1 MSHRPK
7 SITQSLAVNS
17 CAALIFAVV
26 VSAMAAV
33 APATAEETQAQNASW
48 FSGHGS
54 WWGEPTSAAAHCEQG
69 VDHFVEELVEHADE
83 EVTFTSKQQA
93 AWERLIAAV
102 RTGGAEV
109 TTFCGEMDEARSAER
124 APATERLAM
133 AEDAIAVGL
142 KTIQIIRP
150 AFDAF
155 YETLDAEQR
164 ALLDGAAN
172 HRRRGWWH

>member
-7 SITQSLAVNS
+7 SLTQSLAVNS
-17 CAALIFAVV
+17 CAAFIFAIV
-26 VSAMAAV
+26 VSALAAV
-33 APATAEETQAQNASW
+33 APATAEEVPVQNASW
-48 FSGHGS
+48 FSGPGS
-54 WWGEPTSAAAHCEQG
+54 WWGEPTSAAAHCEQRI
-69 VDHFVEELVEHADE
+69 DHFVEELVEHADE
-83 EVTFTSKQQA
+83 EVTFTSTQQA
-93 AWERLIAAV
+93 AWEKLIAAV

-109 TTFCGEMDEARSAER
+109 TIFCGQVDEARSAER

-142 KTIQIIRP
+142 KTMQIIRP
-150 AFDAF
+150 AFDEF

-164 ALLDGAAN
+164 AMLDGVAN